1 MTLFYTRKECF
12 YVISSVE
19 ENLVLGKKV
28 CLIFDERSF
37 RWAYLQEEIVT
48 EKITSKD
55 LSSSVNFKKRII
67 YLWIVMF
74 ILMLLVDK
82 TVQKKNYFNKI
93 LAQVQSCTVI
103 LEDTMVINESIGIK
117 RPRTALEHEHCKRSS
132 NVDSR

>member
-1 MTLFYTRKECF
+1 M
-12 YVISSVE
+12 E

-37 RWAYLQEEIVT
+37 RYAQQEEIVT
-48 EKITSKD
+48 EKITSKN

-82 TVQKKNYFNKI
+82 TVQKKII
-93 LAQVQSCTVI
+93 LI
-103 LEDTMVINESIGIK
+103 ESWLK
-117 RPRTALEHEHCKRSS
+117 YKVVALWY
-132 NVDSR
+132 